1 MPLTFP
7 AYDHWILLFIGA
19 TMVIM
24 AANLIQWGMRRE
36 RIYALYSLYIFLW
49 VITFGGDALQ
59 LEPALMAFVRTV
71 PFHLFSV
78 LYLELALT
86 FMDLASRPRLLR
98 WYRIMQ
104 VAWLLFALP
113 ETYFNLFSSLWQT
126 DWHETVLNSERALIM
141 GATNLTILYTFVTY
155 LKRND
160 VLARFF
166 FVGTL
171 ALWLGEVLATVV
183 MKMYISQG
191 VEAVRRLPLPEH
203 PAFIMQV
210 GILLD
215 LVCVSLGLSYRQ
227 RQQAHQQNRAEQQ
240 LIREREQYLRRQ
252 LEADLTVQQLKQQF
266 TEAQMRA
273 LQSQVNPHFL
283 FNSLNTLS
291 ALIDENPQQATDYV
305 DELSSVYRYLLRA
318 GDTELTAL
326 NTELTFIR
334 SYFHLLKTRYG
345 QSIRLEIAVAELFQE
360 ALMPPLTLQLLVEN
374 AVKHNRALADEPLTI
389 RIGTTETGHL
399 VVENNLQR
407 RAVRVESN
415 GVGLSNITDKYRLL
429 NHPVPRIEEV
439 DGWFRVTLPLLQS
452 GLEGVHNQQ
461 VSVG

>member
-1 MPLTFP
+1 MHLTLP
-7 AYDHWILLFIGA
+7 AYDQWILLFVGA

-24 AANLIQWGMRRE
+24 AANLIQWIIRRE

-49 VITFGGDALQ
+49 VISFGTDALH
-59 LEPALMAFVRTV
+59 LEPAVMAFVRTV
-71 PFHLFSV
+71 PPFLFSA
-78 LYLELALT
+78 LHLELALT
-86 FMDLASRPRLLR
+86 FMDLNGHPRLLR

-104 VAWLLFALP
+104 KAWLVLALP
-113 ETYFNLFSSLWQT
+113 ETYFNLFSSFWQT
-126 DWHETVLNSERALIM
+126 GWHAILLDMERGLVM
-141 GATNLTILYTFVTY
+141 TATNLTILYTFLIY
-155 LKRND
+155 LKRTD

-171 ALWLGEVLATVV
+171 AIWLGQVFSTIMLNRYIDQGLEVVL
-183 MKMYISQG
+183 
-191 VEAVRRLPLPEH
+191 RLPLPKH

-227 RQQAHQQNRAEQQ
+227 RQQTLRQVMAEQE
-240 LIREREQYLRRQ
+240 LAREREQYLRRQ
-252 LEADLTVQQLKQQF
+252 LEADLTVQRLKQQF

-291 ALIDENPQQATDYV
+291 ALIEENPQQATDYV

-318 GDTELTAL
+318 GDSELTSL
-326 NTELTFIR
+326 SVELTFIQ

-345 QSIRLEIAVAELFQE
+345 RSVCPEIAVAD
-360 ALMPPLTLQLLVEN
+360 ALQDALIPPLTLQLLVEN
-374 AVKHNRALADEPLTI
+374 AVKHNRALLEEPLTI
-389 RIGTTETGHL
+389 RICTTETGHL
-399 VVENNLQR
+399 LVENNIQR

-429 NHPVPRIEEV
+429 NHPAPRIEEAG
-439 DGWFRVTLPLLQS
+439 GWFRVTLPLVQTAPIRIQ
-452 GLEGVHNQQ
+452 EAIVK
-461 VSVG
+461 

>member
-1 MPLTFP
+1 MHLILPT
-7 AYDHWILLFIGA
+7 YDQWILLFVGG

-24 AANLIQWGMRRE
+24 AANLIQWVIRRE
-36 RIYALYSLYIFLW
+36 RVYALYSLYIFLW
-49 VITFGGDALQ
+49 VIAFGGDALA
-59 LEPALMAFVRTV
+59 LEPAIMAFVRTV
-71 PFHLFSV
+71 PFYVFSV

-86 FMDLASRPRLLR
+86 FMNLTSYPRLLR

-104 VAWLLFALP
+104 VTWLLFALP

-126 DWHETVLNSERALIM
+126 GWHAIVLDIERGIVLVL
-141 GATNLTILYTFVTY
+141 TNLTILYTFIMY
-155 LKRND
+155 LKRTD

-166 FVGTL
+166 FVGTV
-171 ALWLGEVLATVV
+171 ALWLGEIFSTVV
-183 MKMYISQG
+183 LNQYIDQG
-191 VEAVRRLPLPEH
+191 IEVVVRLPLPRH

-215 LVCVSLGLSYRQ
+215 LICVSLGLSYRQ
-227 RQQAHQQNRAEQQ
+227 RQQALQQIMAEQT

-318 GDTELTAL
+318 GDSELTSLSVEL
-326 NTELTFIR
+326 NFIR
-334 SYFHLLKTRYG
+334 SYLHLLKTRYG
-345 QSIRLEIAVAELFQE
+345 QSICTEIAVADTFQD
-360 ALMPPLTLQLLVEN
+360 ALLPPLTLQLLVEN
-374 AVKHNRALADEPLTI
+374 AVKHNRALLEEPLTI
-389 RIGTTETGHL
+389 RIGTTEVGHL
-399 VVENNLQR
+399 VVENNIQR

-429 NHPVPRIEEV
+429 NHPTPRIEEAN
-439 DGWFRVTLPLLQS
+439 GWFRVTLPLLLTSPATVQ
-452 GLEGVHNQQ
+452 EVDME
-461 VSVG
+461 